1 MKEIINFKLS
11 LIFKMQH
18 NDTSSGLFVR
28 MDELPFRVGLA
39 EIDAIKFIDG
49 FEKKGDNV

>member
-1 MKEIINFKLS
+1 
-11 LIFKMQH
+11 MQH
-18 NDTSSGLFVR
+18 NDTSSEQFVR